1 MNDRAKANKKSMQT
15 KANDRVAQT
24 GASSQCTSKPQGH
37 ESIKMC
43 HVTYAQ
49 CKLLIVL
56 HEIIQETS
64 HCDLHF
70 SFLVHTKVH
79 IAGTSIAV

>member
-1 MNDRAKANKKSMQT
+1 MQT
-15 KANDRVAQT
+15 KANDRIAQT
-24 GASSQCTSKPQGH
+24 GTSSQCTSNPQGH

-43 HVTYAQ
+43 RVTYAQ

-64 HCDLHF
+64 HCNLDF

-79 IAGTSIAV
+79 ITSTHL